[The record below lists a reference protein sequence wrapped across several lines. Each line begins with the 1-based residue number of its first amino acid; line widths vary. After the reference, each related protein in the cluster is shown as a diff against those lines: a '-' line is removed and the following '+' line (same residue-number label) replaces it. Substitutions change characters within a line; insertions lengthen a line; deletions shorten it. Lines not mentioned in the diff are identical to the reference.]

1 MSVIDQPTLLVL
13 GINKS
18 EGDFQDA
25 KGKTIDYSN
34 TVVTV
39 AQDFS
44 DEEKAKGANGQKT
57 TVYKIKGGQFFHDY
71 QSVQLPAYAQLLFKL
86 DVTGKVPKA
95 VLVALDFSSSKKF
108 EKVV

>member
-1 MSVIDQPTLLVL
+1 MSAIDQPTLLVL

-18 EGDFQDA
+18 EGDFQDQ
-25 KGKTIDYSN
+25 KGKLIDYSN

-44 DEEKAKGANGQKT
+44 EDEIAKGANGQKT
-57 TVYKIKGGQFFHDY
+57 TVYKIKGGQFYHDY
-71 QSVQLPAYAQLLFKL
+71 QNVQLPAFAQLLFKL

-95 VLVALDFSSSKKF
+95 VLVALDFNAKKQ
-108 EKVV
+108 EKS